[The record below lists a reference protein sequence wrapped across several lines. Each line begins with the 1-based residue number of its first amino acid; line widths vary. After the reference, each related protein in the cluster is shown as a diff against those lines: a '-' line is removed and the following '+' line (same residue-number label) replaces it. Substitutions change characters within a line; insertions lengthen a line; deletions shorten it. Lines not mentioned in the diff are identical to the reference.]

1 MKKKLFMKIIVT
13 KNNKGFY
20 TAKSQPSFLFNFQSF
35 KCWVGFQIC
44 KGFAQVV
51 SDSLDLLPTCT
62 CLFAFTFSGCQFQ
75 FLFLSCFGS
84 GTPLF
89 ICLPVCCDTT
99 YGSSSELLV
108 MRVNYNFKWKKPLT
122 ISMMQLGSTFCF
134 FGKWKRGWKPDREG
148 VRWMDCM

>member
-1 MKKKLFMKIIVT
+1 MLQRIIR
-13 KNNKGFY
+13 GFI
-20 TAKSQPSFLFNFQSF
+20 QPSLNPPSYLISSHLNVEWVF
-35 KCWVGFQIC
+35 KFVKASPRWYLTH
-44 KGFAQVV
+44 
-51 SDSLDLLPTCT
+51 STCY
-62 CLFAFTFSGCQFQ
+62 LHALVFFAFTFSGCQFQ